1 MKIGMAYF
9 EFGGSKGIA
18 RVAEE
23 LTTRIASLGH
33 EVHFHCVNPPPE
45 IKIPNIHFH
54 HTGGVNSFST
64 IGLSSFAYFAGK
76 DLHRHRYDI
85 THSHGNIV
93 GSDVITA
100 HSCHIAGLRV
110 ADSPFNFGLA
120 DKVRLWIEQKNY
132 GGRRFKKIIAVS
144 EGVKRELMQEY
155 NLRSSEII
163 VIPNGVDLERFNTV
177 NAMERKHLIR
187 RQLGF
192 ADDDFVLI
200 FVANEFK
207 RKGLSFAIDA
217 FSHLKEKRARL
228 LVVGDDRM
236 AEFGRKVQQEG
247 LSQQVRFTGGVNNIR
262 DYYAASDAFIFPT
275 SYEAFS
281 LATLEAA
288 ASGLPLLT
296 TKVNGTE
303 ELIEKGV
310 NGLFVEQDGG
320 DIAEKVETLMSDATL
335 RNTMGANARRSAE
348 RYSWDSIAR
357 RTIEVYEQIQ

>member
-9 EFGGSKGIA
+9 EFGGNKGIA
-18 RVAEE
+18 RVAAE
-23 LTTRIASLGH
+23 LTTRMALFGH
-33 EVHFHCVNPPPE
+33 EIHFHCVNPPQGAVLPH
-45 IKIPNIHFH
+45 IHFH
-54 HTGGVNSFST
+54 RIGGVNSFST
-64 IGLSSFAYFAGK
+64 IGLCSFAYMGGNA
-76 DLHRHRYDI
+76 LHHHRYDV

-100 HSCHIAGLRV
+100 HSCHKAGLRA

-132 GGRRFKKIIAVS
+132 GGRRFKKVIAVS

-155 NLRSSEII
+155 NIPSSEII
-163 VIPNGVDLERFNTV
+163 VIPNGVDLKRFNPL
-177 NAMERKHLIR
+177 NAIERNQGMR
-187 RQLGF
+187 RRLGF
-192 ADDDFVLI
+192 TDDVFVLI

-207 RKGLSFAIDA
+207 RKGLGFAIDA
-217 FSHLKEKRARL
+217 LSHLKGNNVKL
-228 LVVGDDRM
+228 LVVGDDRN
-236 AEFGRKVQQEG
+236 AEFLRQANRKEVG
-247 LSQQVRFTGGVNNIR
+247 DQVLFAGGVDAIQ

-303 ELIEKGV
+303 ELVEHGV
-310 NGLFVEQDGG
+310 NGFFVERDGN
-320 DIAEKVETLMSDATL
+320 DIAEKVQKLASDEAL
-335 RNTMGANARRSAE
+335 RNVMRANARQSSE
-348 RYSWDSIAR
+348 KYSWDTIAR
-357 RTIEVYEQIQ
+357 RTIEVYEQVQ